1 MSTFAHDVP
10 MLTVTDLA
18 KRFDVTVPAVSNWL
32 RRYGP
37 ESPAPL
43 PVPDKPAPN
52 PTWRAERWPEFE
64 LWNEQR
70 TQIKRGPKRKKI
82 SRRSIAGNLMA
93 MDDVLVS
100 IGEVVAYAWDCE
112 QLDID
117 DQDDDGKAGHI
128 VNHLTVLKDF
138 LTTIG
143 ANAAVVDASSSIRE
157 RDETGESDM
166 LTVTQLAAELG
177 VTKASVHG
185 WYVSTTL
192 PVRFPRPVVDPLK
205 VEGQRREKRLWS
217 STQLPE
223 ARAWLLWY
231 RQYKLRNLTS
241 RYGSQG
247 APASSSQPA
256 TESTPPPVSE
266 FLKDAKRGTRSG
278 VRRGRIARNS
288 VRKLHG

>member
-1 MSTFAHDVP
+1 MSTSAHDAL

-18 KRFDVTVPAVSNWL
+18 KRFGVTVPAVSNWL

-37 ESPAPL
+37 EASIPL
-43 PVPDKPAPN
+43 PIPDKPAPN
-52 PTWRAERWPEFE
+52 PKWRAERWPEFQ

-70 TQIKRGPKRKKI
+70 TQIKRGPKQKDI
-82 SRRSIAGNLMA
+82 SRKSVADNPVA

-100 IGEVVAYAWDCE
+100 ISEVVAYAWDRE
-112 QLDID
+112 QLDFD

-128 VNHLTVLKDF
+128 FNHLTVLKDF

-143 ANAAVVDASSSIRE
+143 ANAALVDASSPPRE
-157 RDETGESDM
+157 HDETGESDM
-166 LTVTQLAAELG
+166 LTITQLAAELG

-185 WYVSTTL
+185 WYVSTRL
-192 PVRFPRPVVDPLK
+192 PVRFPRPVVDPPIVK
-205 VEGQRREKRLWS
+205 GQRREKRLWS
-217 STQLPE
+217 RTQLPE
-223 ARAWLLWY
+223 ARAWLRWY

-241 RYGSQG
+241 RYGSHG
-247 APASSSQPA
+247 EPASPNRPT
-256 TESTPPPVSE
+256 TESTTPPVSE
-266 FLKDAKRGTRSG
+266 FLKDAKPGARSG